1 MMATYRFPK
10 WMAEER
16 FEVTYSPK
24 LDQPFSVVLFD
35 RVAARFYGNGHSI
48 AEAAK
53 QAVIK
58 RDGAAP
64 RSPL

>member
-1 MMATYRFPK
+1 MNSVHRFPK
-10 WMAEER
+10 WMAYER

-24 LDQPFSVVLFD
+24 LDQPFGVVLFD
-35 RVAARFYGNGHSI
+35 RVAARFNGNGHSI

-53 QAVIK
+53 AAAIK